1 VKEKGEGGE
10 VSEAGLGDMHR
21 IGGGGVENLRL
32 KPQEAILT
40 PPGISLLQSSSPGE
54 AARQI
59 QEAFPAADRLHEAT
73 RVIGSTTVDSIRRGG
88 FDGIPRPTRK
98 LPNHYR
104 LIHPEGARGF
114 NDANLIRLSA
124 VFTDTSGHVS

>member
-1 VKEKGEGGE
+1 
-10 VSEAGLGDMHR
+10 
-21 IGGGGVENLRL
+21 VENLRL
-32 KPQEAILT
+32 KPQEAVLT
-40 PPGISLLQSSSPGE
+40 PPGISLLQAPSPAE

-73 RVIGSTTVDSIRRGG
+73 RVVGSTTVDNIRSAG
-88 FDGIPRPTRK
+88 FDVIPSPTRK

-114 NDANLIRLSA
+114 NDANLAKLSA
-124 VFTDTSGHVS
+124 VFTDTSGQAS

>member
-1 VKEKGEGGE
+1 M
-10 VSEAGLGDMHR
+10 SEASSGDLHR
-21 IGGGGVENLRL
+21 IGGGSVENLRL
-32 KPQEAILT
+32 KPQETTLI
-40 PPGISLLQSSSPGE
+40 PPGISLLQSPSPGE

-73 RVIGSTTVDSIRRGG
+73 RIVGSTTVDHIRSAG
-88 FDGIPRPTRK
+88 FDVIPSPTRK

-114 NDANLIRLSA
+114 NDTNLTRLSA
-124 VFTDTSGHVS
+124 MFTDTSGHAS